1 MISKLTTISLLVG
14 SSLSAVLYDHAKSD
28 VSIYTPIN
36 FEKQVTKNRE
46 SGVSIVHFYKS
57 TDEKSEDL
65 VSDYNNFATENKGIF
80 RIGSV
85 DCGDFE
91 ALCKKESVENF
102 PTFKVYPPFPIPT
115 FDVEV
120 DDKFDSGKLKK
131 AAGKFY
137 KDKSIE
143 ITSNNH
149 LTFVEENIGTPK
161 VLLFTTSKKGTPFVY
176 KALSQNF
183 EKTLQFGLVRDTEAA
198 LSQKY
203 KVKKFPSMLVLKS
216 EGKPIWYEGENFTY
230 SDIFEFLNIHSQIF
244 VDPNSAD
251 NIP

>member
-1 MISKLTTISLLVG
+1 MGLYYKYFFG
-14 SSLSAVLYDHAKSD
+14 S
-28 VSIYTPIN
+28 
-36 FEKQVTKNRE
+36 
-46 SGVSIVHFYKS
+46 
-57 TDEKSEDL
+57 DEKSEDL

-161 VLLFTTSKKGTPFVY
+161 VLLFTTSKKGTPFIY

-183 EKTLQFGLVRDTEAA
+183 EVSNQFKFLDITFLENRKLSNSVLSETL
-198 LSQKY
+198 
-203 KVKKFPSMLVLKS
+203 
-216 EGKPIWYEGENFTY
+216 KP
-230 SDIFEFLNIHSQIF
+230 L
-244 VDPNSAD
+244 
-251 NIP
+251 